1 MVANSTGET
10 VGEVLKRARE
20 SKKLSIEE
28 VHRQTKISP
37 NVLRALEQDDLGAF
51 VSETYLKGF
60 LRTYASFLGLDPS
73 QVWGL
78 LSRQRG
84 SAPDG
89 KGTFW
94 DIEEAVREEKLR
106 SSRIVQRVIIPLLLA
121 IIVILAVL
129 YARERSNR
137 SDRLSHAATAIVL
150 DSAEL

>member
-20 SKKLSIEE
+20 SKKLSIED

-37 NVLRALEQDDLGAF
+37 NVLRALERDDLGVF

-60 LRTYASFLGLDPS
+60 LKTYAAFLGLDPG
-73 QVWGL
+73 QVWSL

-84 SAPDG
+84 STPDG

-106 SSRIVQRVIIPLLLA
+106 SSRIVQRVIIPLLIA

-137 SDRLSHAATAIVL
+137 SDRLSQAAAAIVL